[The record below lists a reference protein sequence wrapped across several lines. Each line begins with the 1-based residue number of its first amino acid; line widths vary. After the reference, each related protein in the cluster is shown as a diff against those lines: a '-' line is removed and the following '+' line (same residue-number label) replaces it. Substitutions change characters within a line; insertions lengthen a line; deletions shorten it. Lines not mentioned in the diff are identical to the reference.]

1 MVMDKKFVEIAKN
14 ELGETDLKRS
24 QSLAQFR
31 EWLAKHPF
39 LKNIRQGM
47 LETAIIKLVN

>member
-1 MVMDKKFVEIAKN
+1 MAMDRKFVEIARN

-47 LETAIIKLVN
+47 LDILS